1 MDFDSE
7 RQTSALLMKMA
18 SQNSMRQRKGR
29 AGRVQKGRCFRIINE
44 TAFEKLPVNT
54 VPEMLRSPLDNLILQ
69 VKAMNLKENCVQL
82 LSRCPDPPMLSAIEA
97 AIENLIKI
105 QALDKSETLTPLG
118 RHISYLPCDPSIG
131 KLLIYGSLLGSLFHA
146 SSIAACITNR
156 SPFQNFSSNEMKP
169 FEEFS
174 KKQFDGNIISDYTV
188 MSATMLTYNETKN
201 KRGFCKSYGL
211 SFDRLRE
218 ISESQHDLLEGLVS
232 VGFIDAVSDGLRADS
247 PYNQNIRIARIVT
260 AVMSAGLY
268 PKVCKILRP
277 PKRFVETLGGNLEKS
292 VEAIELKFYLPEKND
307 SFDNKTSTNTLM
319 NEKFKQ
325 KNIDIATEEM
335 TRVFVHPTSICF
347 SNSSYNSSNFVIF
360 GDKQLSINT
369 QKESKVYLRNVSE
382 VGPYALLLF
391 GGKLEAQ
398 YLEGTIT
405 IDNWIRFSAPGK
417 IVAMIQLLRKKL
429 DELLEEKINNTDIN
443 IINSKVLDAACK
455 LLATDGLHT

>member
-44 TAFEKLPVNT
+44 NAFEKLPVNT

-69 VKAMNLKENCVQL
+69 VKAMDLKETCVHL

-105 QALDKSETLTPLG
+105 QALDKSEALTPLG
-118 RHISYLPCDPSIG
+118 RHISYLPCDPNIG
-131 KLLIYGSLLGSLFHA
+131 KLLIYGSLLGCLFHA

-174 KKQFDGNIISDYTV
+174 KKQFEGSIVSDFTV
-188 MSATMLTYNETKN
+188 MAATMLTFNETKN
-201 KRGFCKSYGL
+201 KRNFCKSYGL

-218 ISESQHDLLEGLVS
+218 ITESQHDLLEGLVS
-232 VGFIDAVSDGLRADS
+232 VGFIDSASDGLSMES
-247 PYNQNIRIARIVT
+247 PYNENMRSARIVS
-260 AVMSAGLY
+260 AVMCAGLY
-268 PKVCKILRP
+268 PKVSKILRP
-277 PKRFVETLGGNLEKS
+277 PKRFVEMLGGNLEKS

-307 SFDNKTSTNTLM
+307 AFESKVSNIS
-319 NEKFKQ
+319 EKYKQ
-325 KNIDIATEEM
+325 QNIDIATDEM

-347 SNSSYNSSNFVIF
+347 SSSSYNSSNFIVY
-360 GDKQLSINT
+360 GDKQLSFNA
-369 QKESKVYLRNVSE
+369 QKESKIYMRNIAE
-382 VGPYALLLF
+382 IGPYALLLF
-391 GGKLEAQ
+391 GGKIEAQ
-398 YLEGTIT
+398 YLDGTIT
-405 IDNWIRFSAPGK
+405 VDNWIRFSAPGK
-417 IVAMIQLLRKKL
+417 IVAIIQLLRRRL
-429 DELLEEKINNTDIN
+429 DDLLEEKINNTDAN
-443 IINSKVLDAACK
+443 IINTKILKAVWK
-455 LLATDGLHT
+455 LLATDGLMN